1 MKKKSPFTFNTE
13 EKAWLTF
20 FKGKKLSWAGSK
32 KWAGFGMLYT
42 LYYLKGELNSAADL
56 GYIPSMAREYR
67 RLFNTIDDLYLMMRK
82 TAFEQQESTR
92 QEPVQWKEEWFQREG
107 KPFDLITYFDGQML
121 THPQNPVCAA
131 FLCQALEAHSWGNI
145 AAEVKKNVFAL
156 KWIKKDEKEWQRF
169 MSKSAVDIFTSKG
182 KKQFLSFLEDQN
194 IKKEKLPEEVEP
206 VTEKAVGSLIGRFSV
221 TWEDVFQC
229 FPWLKLTPDEET
241 NALNKLL
248 GLVEKLKNI
257 LKDITDQKTGAFQEL
272 KTFTEKDLTEP
283 VSFMDRLDEYADE
296 LDIPEPIPWYVSG
309 EILEIKENAIRVL
322 IERSGEEDK
331 KREIPKKDFPEDNPQ
346 VGQLFFAKIDKER
359 PDVVYG
365 IDPLPPDDRTFDEVF
380 IELFGKKIYDIV
392 SARWEKQAS

>member
-1 MKKKSPFTFNTE
+1 
-13 EKAWLTF
+13 
-20 FKGKKLSWAGSK
+20 
-32 KWAGFGMLYT
+32 MLYT
-42 LYYLKGELNSAADL
+42 FYYLKCELKSAADL

-67 RLFNTIDDLYLMMRK
+67 RLFNTVNDLYLMMRK
-82 TAFEQQESTR
+82 AAYEQQEST
-92 QEPVQWKEEWFQREG
+92 
-107 KPFDLITYFDGQML
+107 
-121 THPQNPVCAA
+121 
-131 FLCQALEAHSWGNI
+131 
-145 AAEVKKNVFAL
+145 
-156 KWIKKDEKEWQRF
+156 WQ
-169 MSKSAVDIFTSKG
+169 
-182 KKQFLSFLEDQN
+182 
-194 IKKEKLPEEVEP
+194 EP
-206 VTEKAVGSLIGRFSV
+206 VTEKAVGSLVGRFSV
-221 TWEDVFQC
+221 LWEDVFQY
-229 FPWLKLTPDEET
+229 FPWLELTPDEET

-283 VSFMDRLDEYADE
+283 VSLMDRLDEYADE
-296 LDIPEPIPWYVSG
+296 LDIPEPIPWYISG
-309 EILEIKENAIRVL
+309 EILEIKENTLRVL